1 MNTVIYIMG
10 VAGSGK
16 TTIGKLL
23 SDAIGI
29 PFFDADDFHSSA
41 NTKKMQAGLP
51 LTDEDR
57 QPWIERLNELG
68 IKQSKLNGA
77 IIGCSALKE
86 KYREQLEAG
95 ITKCSWIFLQG
106 DYDIIYER
114 MKKRSHHFMP
124 AQLLQSQLESLEIP
138 AAALTI
144 DIGNEP
150 AEIVNNIVQYLKEK

>member
-23 SDAIGI
+23 SDAIGL

-57 QPWIERLNELG
+57 QPWIERINELG
-68 IKQSKLNGA
+68 IKESKLNGA

-150 AEIVNNIVQYLKEK
+150 AEIVNNIVQYLKGK

>member
-16 TTIGKLL
+16 TTIGQLL
-23 SDAIGI
+23 SAKMNM
-29 PFFDADDFHSSA
+29 PFFDADNFHSSA
-41 NTKKMQAGLP
+41 NTKKMQAGMP
-51 LTDEDR
+51 LTDMDR

-68 IKQSKLNGA
+68 IEQSNLNGA

-86 KYREQLEAG
+86 KYREQLKAG

-106 DYDIIYER
+106 DYDIIYDR

-138 AAALTI
+138 TSAFTI
-144 DIGNEP
+144 DIKNEP
-150 AEIVNNIVQYLKEK
+150 AEIVNSILQYLKDK

>member
-16 TTIGKLL
+16 TTIGRLL
-23 SDAIGI
+23 SAKISI

-51 LTDEDR
+51 LTDQDR

-68 IKQSKLNGA
+68 IEQSKLNGA

-95 ITKCSWIFLQG
+95 ITQCSWIFLQG
-106 DYDIIYER
+106 DYNLIYER

-138 AAALTI
+138 AAAFTI
-144 DIGNEP
+144 DIRNEP
-150 AEIVNNIVQYLKEK
+150 AEIVNSILQYLKEK

>member
-23 SDAIGI
+23 SDAIGL

-77 IIGCSALKE
+77 IIGCSALKK
-86 KYREQLEAG
+86 KYREQLEGG

-150 AEIVNNIVQYLKEK
+150 AEIVNNIVQYLKGK